1 MPKNN
6 YLTNQHEPL
15 YTERKFGKQP
25 NVTFVDQFDAIKVT
39 IVDAPTVEQM
49 RKLLPV
55 FMYNSWQEQPKFDGF
70 TDEEI
75 DTCIA
80 ELFAGSILPTGMETI
95 GITFCVEGLDLV
107 DVTHL
112 IRHRAFSFSA
122 QCSDRDLRNLT
133 ALVKPSIYE
142 NDGFFERYAKIV
154 LDSVQLYADM
164 MDSGEI
170 NTFDARTILP
180 ICKSHFYNV
189 RGCIK
194 DIIAFCNQR
203 CDEQIQPQ
211 SDNIVAIKLWLEISK
226 LYPFLKDTVNLRQQ
240 AKYYVNQCKNGKT
253 TIFPPNKANDVFDW
267 PESQFFHKKHRDEFN
282 GGEVYLKLRDK
293 LLSELDKL

>member
-1 MPKNN
+1 M
-6 YLTNQHEPL
+6 LRNQHEPL
-15 YTERKFGKQP
+15 YTERKFGKEP
-25 NVTFVDQFDAIKVT
+25 KVTAINQFDAIKVT
-39 IVDAPTVEQM
+39 IIDAPTVDQM
-49 RKLLPV
+49 RKLLPA
-55 FMYNSWQEQPKFDGF
+55 FMYNSWQEKPKFDGF
-70 TDEEI
+70 SEAEI
-75 DTCIA
+75 DRCIK
-80 ELFAGSILPTGMETI
+80 ELFAGSILPNGMETI

-112 IRHRAFSFSA
+112 IRHRAFTFSA
-122 QCSDRDLRNLT
+122 QCSDRDLRDLT
-133 ALVKPSIYE
+133 ALVKPSIIE
-142 NDGFFERYAKIV
+142 NDEFLDRYLDIV
-154 LDSVQLYADM
+154 NKSVQLYADM

-226 LYPFLKDTVNLRQQ
+226 LYPFLKDVVDLRQQ
-240 AKYYVNQCKNGKT
+240 AKYYIKQCISGKT
-253 TIFPPNKANDVFDW
+253 TIFPPNKLNDVFEWCDT
-267 PESQFFHKKHRDEFN
+267 QFFHDKHRDKFN
-282 GGEVYLKLRDK
+282 GGEAYLNLKAK
-293 LLSELDKL
+293 LLDELDRL